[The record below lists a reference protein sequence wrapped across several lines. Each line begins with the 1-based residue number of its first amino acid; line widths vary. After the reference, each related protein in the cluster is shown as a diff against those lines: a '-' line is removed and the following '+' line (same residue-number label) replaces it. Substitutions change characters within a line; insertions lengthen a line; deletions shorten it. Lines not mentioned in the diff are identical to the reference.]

1 MKNNVAKSGDKQT
14 AYGRPRLL
22 THEEIL
28 EGAVELGL
36 EGLTMKRLATHLNV
50 GTATLYQYFDSRK
63 TLMRAAAVYS
73 LSDVHLPEDTGQHWS
88 QLARDYVE
96 SLKTLL
102 AENPSFIYSHQHSD
116 YGFEVH
122 FRLIEPFLA
131 SMNQRGFEP
140 EAAMRVFNVIG
151 MAAFGGAIET
161 VRQREFEYQDETM
174 PAVAK
179 RQFERLDAD
188 KFPLLGQAFDV
199 FIQTPEQKIES
210 LLSASFKTIARERGE
225 NESEIV

>member
-1 MKNNVAKSGDKQT
+1 MKSMTRKKHVKQG

-36 EGLTMKRLATHLNV
+36 EGLTMKKLADKLNV

-63 TLMRAAAVYS
+63 SLMRAAAVHS
-73 LSDVHLPEDTGQHWS
+73 LSDVPLPSDKGQHWS
-88 QLARDYVE
+88 KLARDYVF
-96 SLKTLL
+96 SIQNLL

-131 SMNQRGFEP
+131 SMKARGFSASEGM
-140 EAAMRVFNVIG
+140 EVFNIVG
-151 MAAFGGAIET
+151 MAAFSGAVET

-174 PAVAK
+174 QVVAR
-179 RQFERLDAD
+179 RQFDRLD
-188 KFPLLGQAFDV
+188 KKNFPLLKEAFET
-199 FIQTPEQKIES
+199 FAMTPEHKVNA
-210 LLSASFKTIARERGE
+210 LLLAAFTTIAKQRGE
-225 NESEIV
+225 DLEGIL